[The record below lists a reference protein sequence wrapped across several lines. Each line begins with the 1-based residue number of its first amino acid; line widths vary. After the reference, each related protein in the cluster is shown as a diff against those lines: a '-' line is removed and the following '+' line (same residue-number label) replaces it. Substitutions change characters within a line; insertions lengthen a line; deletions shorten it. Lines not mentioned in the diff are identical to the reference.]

1 MNQEIDYITILCGEF
16 HDGYTPMTRAE
27 FWKLYHKYD
36 DSIQKLVESDEE
48 KVQQLMKRNGAV
60 AFSIEKLR
68 QMGVRVVT
76 FMDEDYPERLRT
88 VLKDFAAPLF
98 YVAGD
103 SALNKGK
110 YTGYVG
116 SRSVEEKDVN
126 WTERMVR
133 KNVQDGFGVVTGG
146 AQGVDS
152 FAMKYALDNGGN
164 VILYLPDNMKEKLKE
179 PEILRGIM
187 NGRILAYSHISPLAP
202 QSRYT
207 FVASAMERN
216 KFIYAHN
223 GSAVVV
229 RSDLEKGG
237 TWGGATEA
245 MKHHW
250 AVVYVRNDE
259 QCPGNQGLIKLGGIP
274 LSEDG
279 TVLDKEMVRTA
290 MENLDKQEEETRQ
303 LSLFDIIDQTI
314 HEVR

>member
-16 HDGYTPMTRAE
+16 HDGYTPLTRAE

-36 DSIQKLVESDEE
+36 DSIQKLAESDEE
-48 KVQQLMKRNGAV
+48 KVQQLMKRRGAV

-88 VLKDFAAPLF
+88 ILNDFASPLF
-98 YVAGD
+98 YAAGD
-103 SALNKGK
+103 SVLNKGK

-116 SRSVEEKDVN
+116 SRNIEEKDVS

-152 FAMKYALDNGGN
+152 FSMKYALDNGGN

-179 PEILRGIM
+179 PEILKGIM
-187 NGRILAYSHISPLAP
+187 NGRILTYSHISPLAP
-202 QSRYT
+202 KSRYT
-207 FVASAMERN
+207 FVAAAMERN
-216 KFIYAHN
+216 KFIYAHS

-229 RSDLEKGG
+229 RSDLKKGG

-259 QCPGNQGLIKLGGIP
+259 QCPGNQELIKMGGVP

-279 TVLDKEMVRTA
+279 TVLNKETVRTA
-290 MENLDKQEEETRQ
+290 VENRDKQEIISETEDEPRQ
-303 LSLFDIIDQTI
+303 LSLFDVI
-314 HEVR
+314 